1 MLLFIFK
8 SMLLCS
14 LIGTV
19 LFGVL
24 CLIRPL
30 TERFFSSSW
39 HYFIGLFVM
48 LIMILPIRIA
58 LPEGYENESQNVI
71 YYEEKND
78 EMEFSKSEDR
88 ENEEISREKETS
100 PFFDKLAVISA
111 YAWGLTALVLL
122 IRHEAFYAV
131 FMHRMRRGTNE
142 VRSNASL
149 CRKHLRIRKGSCV
162 SSPMVSGIISPTLF
176 LPDISLSDE
185 EMKVILSH
193 ETIHL
198 RRRDLILKRLIVFVR
213 CVHFFNPFVRLM
225 AKKIDLD
232 CEISCD
238 LAATKNMNDEE
249 KHSYMLTI
257 LNLISRAG
265 LGNSEFSVSIIS
277 GKDTLKRRFYKI
289 NNREKI
295 NKKVKALSAVVALTL
310 IISSVCVSGVLA
322 SGIKKPEAEKTV
334 SQTPTTVLS
343 VADKTEETPKKK
355 NPVSEEPKTESI
367 ITTEEAAELQPTGGV
382 DYRTENEPVSA
393 EATAEEIDKAEATT
407 VPVVNETEKPTETSD
422 ELKAETPAETTEKLE
437 ATTAPLV
444 AETEKPS
451 ETSSELKAEQL
462 LYPCSERTVT
472 ASFGGKRNHN
482 GVDFKAKIGSD
493 VYASADGVVIFAGS
507 SEAAGISVTLKTAS
521 GTRLIYEHLDSLLVK
536 KGDSV
541 KAGQVIAKS
550 GATGNATGPCLHFG
564 VVINGEYKDPELYL
578 G

>member
-78 EMEFSKSEDR
+78 ETEFSKSEDR

-100 PFFDKLAVISA
+100 PFFGKLAVISA

-213 CVHFFNPFVRLM
+213 CIHFFNPFVRLM

-343 VADKTEETPKKK
+343 AADKTEETPKKE

-367 ITTEEAAELQPTGGV
+367 ITTEEAADLQPTGGV
-382 DYRTENEPVSA
+382 DYRTENESVAA
-393 EATAEEIDKAEATT
+393 EATAEETDKAKVTT

-472 ASFGGKRNHN
+472 SSFGGKRNHN

-507 SEAAGISVTLKTAS
+507 SEEAGISVTLKTAS

>member
-1 MLLFIFK
+1 
-8 SMLLCS
+8 MLLCS

-78 EMEFSKSEDR
+78 ETEFSKSEDR

-193 ETIHL
+193 EIVHL

-213 CVHFFNPFVRLM
+213 CIHFFNPFVHLM

-249 KHSYMLTI
+249 KYSYMLTI

-393 EATAEEIDKAEATT
+393 EATAEEIDKAETT
-407 VPVVNETEKPTETSD
+407 IISVVNETEKPKETSD

>member
-1 MLLFIFK
+1 
-8 SMLLCS
+8 
-14 LIGTV
+14 
-19 LFGVL
+19 
-24 CLIRPL
+24 
-30 TERFFSSSW
+30 
-39 HYFIGLFVM
+39 
-48 LIMILPIRIA
+48 
-58 LPEGYENESQNVI
+58 
-71 YYEEKND
+71 
-78 EMEFSKSEDR
+78 
-88 ENEEISREKETS
+88 
-100 PFFDKLAVISA
+100 
-111 YAWGLTALVLL
+111 
-122 IRHEAFYAV
+122 
-131 FMHRMRRGTNE
+131 
-142 VRSNASL
+142 
-149 CRKHLRIRKGSCV
+149 
-162 SSPMVSGIISPTLF
+162 
-176 LPDISLSDE
+176 
-185 EMKVILSH
+185 MKVILSH
-193 ETIHL
+193 EIVHL

-213 CVHFFNPFVRLM
+213 CIHFFNPFVHLM

-249 KHSYMLTI
+249 KYSYMLTI

-277 GKDTLKRRFYKI
+277 GTDTLKRRFYKI

-393 EATAEEIDKAEATT
+393 EATAEEIDKAETT
-407 VPVVNETEKPTETSD
+407 IISVVNETEKPKETSD

>member
-71 YYEEKND
+71 YYEEKNY
-78 EMEFSKSEDR
+78 ETEFSKSEDR

-334 SQTPTTVLS
+334 SQMPTTVLS
-343 VADKTEETPKKK
+343 AADKTEEPPKKE

-367 ITTEEAAELQPTGGV
+367 ITTEEAAELQPTESV
-382 DYRTENEPVSA
+382 DYRTENESVAA
-393 EATAEEIDKAEATT
+393 EAPAEKTDKAEATT
-407 VPVVNETEKPTETSD
+407 VSVVNETEKAEETSTG
-422 ELKAETPAETTEKLE
+422 LKTEAPAETTDKAEE
-437 ATTAPLV
+437 TTVPVV

-451 ETSSELKAEQL
+451 ETSDEPKAEQL

-493 VYASADGVVIFAGS
+493 VYASADATVIFAGS

>member
-78 EMEFSKSEDR
+78 ETEFSKSEDR

-176 LPDISLSDE
+176 LPDISLSD
-185 EMKVILSH
+185 
-193 ETIHL
+193 
-198 RRRDLILKRLIVFVR
+198 
-213 CVHFFNPFVRLM
+213 
-225 AKKIDLD
+225 
-232 CEISCD
+232 
-238 LAATKNMNDEE
+238 
-249 KHSYMLTI
+249 
-257 LNLISRAG
+257 
-265 LGNSEFSVSIIS
+265 
-277 GKDTLKRRFYKI
+277 
-289 NNREKI
+289 
-295 NKKVKALSAVVALTL
+295 
-310 IISSVCVSGVLA
+310 
-322 SGIKKPEAEKTV
+322 
-334 SQTPTTVLS
+334 
-343 VADKTEETPKKK
+343 
-355 NPVSEEPKTESI
+355 
-367 ITTEEAAELQPTGGV
+367 
-382 DYRTENEPVSA
+382 
-393 EATAEEIDKAEATT
+393 
-407 VPVVNETEKPTETSD
+407 
-422 ELKAETPAETTEKLE
+422 
-437 ATTAPLV
+437 
-444 AETEKPS
+444 
-451 ETSSELKAEQL
+451 
-462 LYPCSERTVT
+462 
-472 ASFGGKRNHN
+472 
-482 GVDFKAKIGSD
+482 
-493 VYASADGVVIFAGS
+493 
-507 SEAAGISVTLKTAS
+507 
-521 GTRLIYEHLDSLLVK
+521 
-536 KGDSV
+536 
-541 KAGQVIAKS
+541 
-550 GATGNATGPCLHFG
+550 
-564 VVINGEYKDPELYL
+564 
-578 G
+578 

>member
-1 MLLFIFK
+1 
-8 SMLLCS
+8 MLLCS

-71 YYEEKND
+71 YYEEKNY
-78 EMEFSKSEDR
+78 ETEFSKSEDR

-334 SQTPTTVLS
+334 SQMPTTVLS
-343 VADKTEETPKKK
+343 AADKTEEPPKKE

-367 ITTEEAAELQPTGGV
+367 ITTEEAAELQPTESV
-382 DYRTENEPVSA
+382 DYRTENESVAA
-393 EATAEEIDKAEATT
+393 EAPAEKTDKAEATT
-407 VPVVNETEKPTETSD
+407 VSVVNETEKAEETSTG
-422 ELKAETPAETTEKLE
+422 LKTEAPAETTDKAEE
-437 ATTAPLV
+437 TTVPVV

-451 ETSSELKAEQL
+451 ETSDEPKAEQL

-493 VYASADGVVIFAGS
+493 VYASADATVIFAGS

>member
-39 HYFIGLFVM
+39 HYFIGLCVM
-48 LIMILPIRIA
+48 LIMVFPIRIA
-58 LPEGYENESQNVI
+58 LPESYESESQNMI

-78 EMEFSKSEDR
+78 ETDFSQPENR
-88 ENEEISREKETS
+88 EHGEISREKDKG
-100 PFFDKLAVISA
+100 PFYDRLAVISA

-122 IRHEAFYAV
+122 IRHEAAYAV
-131 FMHRMRRGTNE
+131 FMHRMRNSTNE
-142 VRSNASL
+142 VCSSTSL
-149 CRKHLRIRKGSCV
+149 CRKHLRIRKGSCI

-176 LPDISLSDE
+176 LPDIPLSDE

-213 CVHFFNPFVRLM
+213 CIHFFNPFVHLL

-257 LNLISRAG
+257 LSLISRAG
-265 LGNSEFSVSIIS
+265 LGSNEFSVSIIS

-295 NKKVKALSAVVALTL
+295 NKKVKAISAVVDLIL

-322 SGIKKPEAEKTV
+322 SGIKKPEADDTV
-334 SQTPTTVLS
+334 SQVPTTVLS
-343 VADKTEETPKKK
+343 AADKTEEP
-355 NPVSEEPKTESI
+355 PKTESI
-367 ITTEEAAELQPTGGV
+367 ITTAEAAELQPTGSV
-382 DYRTENEPVSA
+382 DYRTENEPTTA
-393 EATAEEIDKAEATT
+393 EAHAEKTNKLEATT
-407 VPVVNETEKPTETSD
+407 VPVVNETEKPTETSV
-422 ELKAETPAETTEKLE
+422 ELKTEAPAETTDKAE
-437 ATTAPLV
+437 ATTVPMA

-451 ETSSELKAEQL
+451 EASGELKAEQL
-462 LYPCSERTVT
+462 LYPCSERIVT
-472 ASFGGKRNHN
+472 SSFGGKRNHN

-507 SEAAGISVTLKTAS
+507 SEEAGISITLKTAS

-536 KGDSV
+536 KGDTV

>member
-39 HYFIGLFVM
+39 HYFIGLCVM
-48 LIMILPIRIA
+48 LIMIFPIRIA
-58 LPEGYENESQNVI
+58 LPESYENESRNMI

-78 EMEFSKSEDR
+78 ETEFSKSENR
-88 ENEEISREKETS
+88 EHGEISREKETS
-100 PFFDKLAVISA
+100 PFFDRLAVISA

-122 IRHEAFYAV
+122 IRHEAAYAV

-142 VRSNASL
+142 ACSNTSL
-149 CRKHLRIRKGSCV
+149 CRKHLRIRKGSCI

-176 LPDISLSDE
+176 LPDVSLSDE

-193 ETIHL
+193 EIVHL

-213 CVHFFNPFVRLM
+213 CIHFFNPFVHLL

-257 LNLISRAG
+257 LSLISRSG
-265 LGNSEFSVSIIS
+265 LRSSEFSVSIIS
-277 GKDTLKRRFYKI
+277 GKDTLKRRFFKI

-295 NKKVKALSAVVALTL
+295 NKKVKALSAVVALIL

-322 SGIKKPEAEKTV
+322 SGIKKPEADDASK
-334 SQTPTTVLS
+334 TPTTVLS
-343 VADKTEETPKKK
+343 AADKTEEPPKKE
-355 NPVSEEPKTESI
+355 NPVSEEPKTENI
-367 ITTEEAAELQPTGGV
+367 ITTVEAAELQPTESV
-382 DYRTENEPVSA
+382 DYRTENELLAA
-393 EATAEEIDKAEATT
+393 EAPAEKTDKAEATT
-407 VPVVNETEKPTETSD
+407 VTVVNETEKPSETSA
-422 ELKAETPAETTEKLE
+422 ELKTEAPAETTDKAE
-437 ATTAPLV
+437 ATTVTVV

-451 ETSSELKAEQL
+451 ETSVELKAEQL
-462 LYPCSERTVT
+462 LYPCNERIVT

-482 GVDFKAKIGSD
+482 GVDFKAKLGSD
-493 VYASADGVVIFAGS
+493 VYASAGGVVIFAGS
-507 SEAAGISVTLKTAS
+507 SEEAGISITLKTAS

-536 KGDSV
+536 KGDTV

>member
-1 MLLFIFK
+1 MLLFMFK

-39 HYFIGLFVM
+39 HYFIGLCVM
-48 LIMILPIRIA
+48 LIMIFPIRIA
-58 LPEGYENESQNVI
+58 LPESYESESRNII

-78 EMEFSKSEDR
+78 ETEFSKSENR
-88 ENEEISREKETS
+88 ENGEISREKETS
-100 PFFDKLAVISA
+100 PFFERLAVISA
-111 YAWGLTALVLL
+111 YAWGLTALALL
-122 IRHEAFYAV
+122 IKNEAAYAV

-142 VRSNASL
+142 ACSNASL
-149 CRKHLRIRKGSCV
+149 CRKHLRIRKGSCI

-193 ETIHL
+193 EIIHL

-213 CVHFFNPFVRLM
+213 CIHFFNPFVHLL

-257 LNLISRAG
+257 LSLISRSG
-265 LGNSEFSVSIIS
+265 LGSSEFSVSIIS

-295 NKKVKALSAVVALTL
+295 NKKVKALSAVVALIL

-322 SGIKKPEAEKTV
+322 SGIKKPEAEETV
-334 SQTPTTVLS
+334 SQAPTTVLS
-343 VADKTEETPKKK
+343 AADKTEEPPKKK
-355 NPVSEEPKTESI
+355 NPVSEEPKTENI
-367 ITTEEAAELQPTGGV
+367 ITTAEAELQPTESV
-382 DYRTENEPVSA
+382 DYRAENEPVATEAPA
-393 EATAEEIDKAEATT
+393 EKTDKVEDTT
-407 VPVVNETEKPTETSD
+407 VPVVNETEKPAETSAK
-422 ELKAETPAETTEKLE
+422 LKTEAPAETTDKAE
-437 ATTAPLV
+437 ATTVPVV

-451 ETSSELKAEQL
+451 ETSVELKAEQF
-462 LYPCSERTVT
+462 LYPCSERIVT

-482 GVDFKAKIGSD
+482 GVDFKAKLGSD
-493 VYASADGVVIFAGS
+493 VYASADATVIFAGS
-507 SEAAGISVTLKTAS
+507 SEEAGISVTLKTAS

-536 KGDSV
+536 KGDTV